1 MSSVILY
8 IRKIRISFH
17 KIKKY
22 WSIKN
27 LIKSFKVQKLRK
39 IMFFKVK
46 KIKEQ
51 YFNKFFL
58 QFNLL

>member
-22 WSIKN
+22 WSFKN